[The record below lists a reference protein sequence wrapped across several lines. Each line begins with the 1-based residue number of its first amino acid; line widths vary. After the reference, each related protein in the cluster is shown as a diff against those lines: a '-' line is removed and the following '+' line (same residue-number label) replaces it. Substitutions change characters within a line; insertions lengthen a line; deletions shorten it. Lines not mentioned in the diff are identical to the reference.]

1 MPRRVNYVLTH
12 ACVTLIPRIVNY
24 VLRLVVVLLSL
35 SGTWSGKPHSILLG
49 KMEKKV
55 VEKVMVKKVV
65 VEKMRIQRK
74 RPLSSF
80 SP

>member
-12 ACVTLIPRIVNY
+12 ACVSLIPRIMNY

-35 SGTWSGKPHSILLG
+35 YETWSGKPPSTLLG
-49 KMEKKV
+49 KMELKV
-55 VEKVMVKKVV
+55 VEKVVV
-65 VEKMRIQRK
+65 GKMRPQRK